1 MEAAVRPAPLLLV
14 DDDPAVRTA
23 LKFALELD
31 GYEVETFPAAESLAA
46 CPRLPA
52 DGCLVVDLQLPG
64 MDGLELVEVLRRRA
78 VRLPALLI
86 TTHPTA
92 IVRSRAQAAGVDIVE
107 KPLLAETLG
116 EALNRVLS
124 APPPQH

>member
-1 MEAAVRPAPLLLV
+1 MGTAVRPAPLLLV

-23 LKFALELD
+23 LKFALEID
-31 GYEVETFPAAESLAA
+31 GYEVETFPDAESLAA
-46 CPRLPA
+46 RPRLPA
-52 DGCLVVDLQLPG
+52 EGCLVVDLQLPG

-86 TTHPTA
+86 TTHPNA
-92 IVRSRAQAAGVDIVE
+92 QVRSRAQAAGVDIVE

-116 EALNRVLS
+116 EAINRALT
-124 APPPQH
+124 APPPG

>member
-31 GYEVETFPAAESLAA
+31 GYEVETFPDAESLAA

>member
-31 GYEVETFPAAESLAA
+31 GYEVETFADAESLAA

-92 IVRSRAQAAGVDIVE
+92 MVRSRAQAAGVDIVE

>member
-1 MEAAVRPAPLLLV
+1 MGTAVRPAPLLLV

-31 GYEVETFPAAESLAA
+31 GYEVETFADAESLAA
-46 CPRLPA
+46 CPQLPA

-92 IVRSRAQAAGVDIVE
+92 MVRSRAQAAGVDIVE
-107 KPLLAETLG
+107 KPLLAEALG

>member
-1 MEAAVRPAPLLLV
+1 MRPAPLLLV

-31 GYEVETFPAAESLAA
+31 GYEVETFADAESLAA
-46 CPRLPA
+46 RPRLPA

-64 MDGLELVEVLRRRA
+64 MDGLELVEALRRRA
-78 VRLPALLI
+78 VQLPALLI

-92 IVRSRAQAAGVDIVE
+92 LVRSRAQAAGVDIVE

-116 EALNRVLS
+116 EAINRALT
-124 APPPQH
+124 APPAI

>member
-1 MEAAVRPAPLLLV
+1 MGTAVRPAPLLLV

-31 GYEVETFPAAESLAA
+31 GYEVETFADAESLAA
-46 CPRLPA
+46 CPQLPA
-52 DGCLVVDLQLPG
+52 DGCLVVDPVFTVGSQ
-64 MDGLELVEVLRRRA
+64 MVEVLRRRA

-92 IVRSRAQAAGVDIVE
+92 MVRSRAQAAGVDIVE
-107 KPLLAETLG
+107 KPLLAEALG

>member
-1 MEAAVRPAPLLLV
+1 MGTAVRPAPLLLV

-31 GYEVETFPAAESLAA
+31 GYEVETFADAESLAA

-92 IVRSRAQAAGVDIVE
+92 MVRSRAQAAGVDIVE

>member
-1 MEAAVRPAPLLLV
+1 MGTAVRPAPLLLV

-23 LKFALELD
+23 LKFALEID
-31 GYEVETFPAAESLAA
+31 GYEVETFPDAESLAA

-52 DGCLVVDLQLPG
+52 EGCLVVDLQLPG

-86 TTHPTA
+86 TTHPNA
-92 IVRSRAQAAGVDIVE
+92 QVRSRAKAAGVDIVE

-116 EALNRVLS
+116 EAINRALT
-124 APPPQH
+124 APPPG

>member
-1 MEAAVRPAPLLLV
+1 
-14 DDDPAVRTA
+14 
-23 LKFALELD
+23 
-31 GYEVETFPAAESLAA
+31 
-46 CPRLPA
+46 
-52 DGCLVVDLQLPG
+52 VVDYQLPG

-92 IVRSRAQAAGVDIVE
+92 LVRSRAQAAGVDIFE

-116 EALNRVLS
+116 EAINRALT
-124 APPPQH
+124 APPPA